1 MRDNAWSALLLF
13 PGGFG
18 CRDCL
23 ALLPAIAPEG
33 PLAIL
38 GLVSLS
44 QPLLVVAPNS
54 AAVHMQLWRSEHML
68 LWPLMRLLG
77 LQRYGSAAQQLM
89 SA

>member
-44 QPLLVVAPNS
+44 QPLLVVAP
-54 AAVHMQLWRSEHML
+54 
-68 LWPLMRLLG
+68 
-77 LQRYGSAAQQLM
+77 
-89 SA
+89 